1 MPEGKMSST
10 IAQIAAKVQSGEISA
25 EASIQGALGRIAAAQ
40 HLKAYLSVLPEYA
53 LEKARDLDR
62 RRAAGEKLGPLAGVP
77 VAVKDN
83 IVISAGKTT
92 CASRMLEN
100 FHSPYD
106 ATAVEKLLA
115 AGAIPVGKTNLD
127 EFAMGST
134 SETSA
139 FGAPVNPV
147 DPAVIP
153 GGSSGGS
160 AVAVAS
166 GTVPV
171 ALGSDTGG
179 SIRQPASCCGIVG
192 MKPTYG
198 RISRY
203 GLVAYASSLD
213 QIGPFARNVADAA
226 LLLNA
231 MAGIDA
237 HDNTSSAQPVPDFTA
252 RLDGGLKGKIIGVP
266 KEIFGEGLNREVEAV
281 LRAALSACEREGATI
296 VEVALPTLKYAVASY
311 YVIATAEASANLARF
326 DGVRYT
332 MRASAPKNLYDLYA
346 KTRSQGFGFEVRK
359 RILLGTYVLS
369 SGFYDAYY
377 MQAQKT
383 RRVITNDFAKAFE
396 KCDAVAMPTMPTPP
410 PKVGEVFRDPMA
422 MYLQDI
428 YTVAVNL
435 AGLPGLSLPTGKAG
449 HLPVGLQL
457 IGKPF
462 AEQELFQVAAGVEKV
477 CAPAASA

>member
-1 MPEGKMSST
+1 MV
-10 IAQIAAKVQSGEISA
+10 AQLKTALSQQISKVQAGETSA
-25 EASIQGALGRIAAAQ
+25 ESVVQAALDRIGTTQ
-40 HLKAYLSVLPEYA
+40 HLKAYLSVLPEYS

-62 RRAAGEKLGPLAGVP
+62 RREKGEKLGPLAGVP
-77 VAVKDN
+77 IAIKDN
-83 IVISAGKTT
+83 IVISSGKTT
-92 CASRMLEN
+92 CASRILEN

-106 ATAVEKLLA
+106 ATVVERLLA
-115 AGAIPVGKTNLD
+115 AGAVPVGKTNLD

-147 DPAVIP
+147 DPAIIP

-166 GTVPV
+166 GSVPV
-171 ALGSDTGG
+171 SLGSDTGG
-179 SIRQPASCCGIVG
+179 SIRQPAACCGIVG

-198 RISRY
+198 RVSRY

-213 QIGPFARNVADAA
+213 QIGPFAATVADAA

-231 MAGIDA
+231 IAGQDP
-237 HDNTSSAQPVPDFTA
+237 HDNTSSTQAAPDFTDK
-252 RLDGGLKGKIIGVP
+252 LGQGLKGKTIGLP
-266 KEIFGEGLNREVEAV
+266 KECFAEGLDPEVQSA
-281 LRAALSACEREGATI
+281 LRAALAACEREGARV
-296 VEVALPTLKYAVASY
+296 VEVDLPSLKYSVAAY
-311 YVIATAEASANLARF
+311 YVIATAEASANLARY

-332 MRASAPKNLYDLYA
+332 ARATAPKDLYA
-346 KTRSQGFGFEVRK
+346 LYARTRSEGFGAEVKK

-377 MQAQKT
+377 MQAQKV
-383 RRVITNDFAKAFE
+383 RRLITDDCARAFSQ
-396 KCDAVAMPTMPTPP
+396 CDVMAMPTLATPT
-410 PKVGEVFRDPMA
+410 PKVGAVFQDPMA

-435 AGLPGLSLPTGKAG
+435 AGLPALSLPVGKAG
-449 HLPVGLQL
+449 GFPTGLQL

-462 AEQELFQVAAGVEKV
+462 AEQELFQIADAVETIVGAAKT
-477 CAPAASA
+477 